1 MSRRNAREVALQALF
16 QLDFNEMESVE
27 ALESALNEKK
37 NMSDSAREY
46 AKILVCGT
54 KNHLSKIDELISKH
68 STEWKVNRMPSV
80 DRNIVRI
87 ALYELGFSEEKLA
100 ANIVINEA
108 VELAKRFGTDS
119 SPKFV
124 NGILGAFIKEAQ

>member
-16 QLDFNEMESVE
+16 QLDFNEMESLE
-27 ALESALNEKK
+27 ALDAALNEKK
-37 NMSDSAREY
+37 NMSDGAKEY
-46 AKILVCGT
+46 AKDIVCGT
-54 KNHLSKIDELISKH
+54 KNNLIKIDELIGKY

-124 NGILGAFIKEAQ
+124 NGILGAFIKEEK